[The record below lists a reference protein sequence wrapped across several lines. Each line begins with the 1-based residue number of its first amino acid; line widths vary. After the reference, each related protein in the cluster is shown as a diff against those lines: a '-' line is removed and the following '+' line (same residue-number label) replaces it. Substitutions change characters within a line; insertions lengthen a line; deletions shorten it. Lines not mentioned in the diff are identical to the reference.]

1 MKTTFALTA
10 MVCGI
15 LLTGFV
21 VSNVAA
27 IEILTEEDLVK
38 NIVQKE
44 QFIKTADNF
53 IIMFDASSSMLEPY
67 AKDTSMTR
75 YDVAK
80 KILKQR
86 GDDIP
91 DLGYNAGLYLYT
103 PWTEV
108 YPVQPYDP
116 MQFAQAVDSL
126 PAKAERTPTLL
137 QQSLSKL
144 EPILKDLSGRTV
156 VFIFTDGTYSQML
169 GSMDPRDKAA
179 QLAKEYN
186 TCFYMISSAKSTKDQ
201 KFVRDMV
208 KLSPCSRV
216 ITFEDYIERPQY
228 NYGALFIVK
237 STIEVTTSTEER
249 LAGVVIQNVLFDF
262 NSLEIKPEFHNE
274 LDELGEFL
282 TKNPTAYALL
292 AGFTDNVGS
301 MEVNNHLSYRRAQA
315 VADYLMSKFTI
326 SRERLILSWY
336 GYLNPIANNTLPEGR
351 ALNRRVEIAIG
362 GI

>member
-1 MKTTFALTA
+1 MKKTFILTA
-10 MVCGI
+10 MVCG
-15 LLTGFV
+15 LLLAGFV
-21 VSNVAA
+21 ASNVLA
-27 IEILTEEDLVK
+27 IEIITEEDLVK
-38 NIVQKE
+38 NVVEKE
-44 QFIKTADNF
+44 HFIKTADNF
-53 IIMFDASSSMLEPY
+53 IILFDSSDSMLEPY

-80 KILKQR
+80 KILKDR
-86 GDDIP
+86 GHQIP

-108 YPVQPYDP
+108 YPLQPYDP
-116 MQFAQAVDSL
+116 MKFAQAIDSL
-126 PAKAERTPTLL
+126 PAASKTPTLL

-144 EPILKDLSGRTV
+144 EPVLQGLSGNTV
-156 VFIFTDGTYSQML
+156 VFIFTDGTYTQM
-169 GSMDPRDKAA
+169 GGAKDPRDKAA
-179 QLAKEYN
+179 QLAKDYN
-186 TCFYMISSAKSTKDQ
+186 TCFYMVSSAKSKKDQ

-216 ITFEDYIERPQY
+216 ITFEDFIERPEY

-249 LAGVVIQNVLFDF
+249 LAGVVIENVLFDF
-262 NSLEIKPEFHNE
+262 NSMEIKPEFYDE
-274 LDELGEFL
+274 LDELAGFL

-292 AGFTDNVGS
+292 AGFGDNVGS
-301 MEVNNHLSYRRAQA
+301 MEANNYISFRRAEA
-315 VADYLMSKFTI
+315 VADYLMSKFNLP
-326 SRERLILSWY
+326 RERLILSWY
-336 GYLNPIANNTLPEGR
+336 GYLNPIANNNLPEGR